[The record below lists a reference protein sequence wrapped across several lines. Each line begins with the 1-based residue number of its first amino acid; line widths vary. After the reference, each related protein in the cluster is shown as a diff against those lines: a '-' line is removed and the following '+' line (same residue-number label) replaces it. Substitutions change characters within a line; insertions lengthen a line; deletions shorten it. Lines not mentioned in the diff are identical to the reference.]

1 MVEIQTN
8 KKEEEHPC
16 QLYIPC
22 QSSRRSFFP
31 HGRQGTRDDEW
42 AFQAILRMFNV
53 EPINETYRR
62 NCIIPN
68 TKTGRNEA
76 MERSNVVNFLS
87 VWMSIKIVAP
97 KDSMVVNTEKKRK
110 EKPTT
115 SFRGREMW
123 NSCSS
128 NGEVSKERNTTSE
141 VKELAKE
148 TTSETVKIRK

>member
-1 MVEIQTN
+1 
-8 KKEEEHPC
+8 
-16 QLYIPC
+16 
-22 QSSRRSFFP
+22 
-31 HGRQGTRDDEW
+31 
-42 AFQAILRMFNV
+42 
-53 EPINETYRR
+53 
-62 NCIIPN
+62 
-68 TKTGRNEA
+68 
-76 MERSNVVNFLS
+76 
-87 VWMSIKIVAP
+87 MSIKIVAP

-123 NSCSS
+123 KSCSS